1 MMIADLIS
9 DYGFP
14 IVATVGLG
22 YFVYYIWQWVTTEV
36 KPRIGE
42 ANGTLIGLIDKIRML
57 DNDMIRLTQKIE
69 MIIEFKEEYEKLTG
83 RKIDFDVDDIDKFK
97 KELADVRKSVAN
109 RGGDEKSKKEK

>member
-1 MMIADLIS
+1 MIADLIN

-14 IVATVGLG
+14 IVAAVGLG
-22 YFVYYIWQWVTTEV
+22 YFVYYIWQWVTLTV

-42 ANGTLIGLIDKIRML
+42 ANSTLIGLIDRVRML

-83 RKIDFDVDDIDKFK
+83 KKIDFDVDDIETVK
-97 KELADVRKSVAN
+97 KELKKDVGKNTRVV
-109 RGGDEKSKKEK
+109 GSKKRT